1 MSSKNLASDDNADM
15 GLFWGCWI
23 ALVATSFGFVTR
35 GLTAGE
41 WGAEFG
47 LTDTQIGEILGAG
60 LWPFAISIIL
70 FSLVIDKIGYR
81 VAMLFGLA
89 CHLLSTAII
98 LFADSYN
105 TMYVGTFILALGCGT
120 VEAYINPV
128 VTTMFSNSKA
138 KMLNVLHAGWP
149 AGLVLGGLIAIGLG
163 DVHWKVKIGL
173 ILIPTAIYAV
183 MLLKKAFPVNERVA
197 AGISYRDMLSEVGAV
212 GALIA
217 ITMIVMEV
225 GRLFE
230 FSLLLIIGLIVGA
243 TAIYAFYS
251 RSLGKPLFILM
262 LLIMMPLATTELG
275 VDGWIT
281 SLMSASME
289 DIGIAAGWVL
299 VYTSAIMAILR
310 FFFAGRLI
318 DMLTPFGL
326 LALCSVISAIGLYAL
341 AGASGAGMILV
352 AATVYG
358 VGKSFFWPTTLGIVA
373 EQFPRGGALTLNSV
387 AGVGMLAVGIVG
399 SAFLG
404 NIQDRAVSAEI
415 SAISPEV
422 HTAYVSRTEQSVFGS
437 YKALDMAAVAHAS
450 ELDKAI
456 IVEAQ
461 QIAPKKALTTAAL
474 LPIGM
479 LVCYLILIAYFKSRG
494 GYKAVD
500 IDGD

>member
-1 MSSKNLASDDNADM
+1 MNNAKSADM

-23 ALVATSFGFVTR
+23 ALIATSFGFVIR

-47 LTDTQIGEILGAG
+47 LTETQIGEILGAG

-70 FSLVIDKIGYR
+70 FSLVIDKIGYK

-89 CHLLSTAII
+89 CHVVSTLLI
-98 LFADSYN
+98 LNASSYGQ
-105 TMYVGTFILALGCGT
+105 MYVGTFIFALGCGT

-128 VTTMFSNSKA
+128 VATMFSHEKV
-138 KMLNVLHAGWP
+138 KKLNVLHAGWP

-163 DVHWKVKIGL
+163 DVHWKTKVAL
-173 ILIPTAIYAV
+173 IFLPTIVYAV
-183 MLLKKAFPVNERVA
+183 MLINKQFPVNERVA
-197 AGISYRDMLSEVGAV
+197 AGVSYREMLGEMGTV

-217 ITMIVMEV
+217 LSLIVMEV

-230 FSLLLIIGLIVGA
+230 WSLALMIGLIALGTLA
-243 TAIYAFYS
+243 YAAYS
-251 RSLGKPLFILM
+251 RSIGQPLFILM

-289 DIGIAAGWVL
+289 EIGAAAGWVL

-310 FFFAGRLI
+310 FYLAGKLI
-318 DMLTPFGL
+318 DLLTPFGL
-326 LALCSVISAIGLYAL
+326 LAVSSIIAAMGLFAL
-341 AGASGAGMILV
+341 AGAQGAMMILL

-404 NIQDRAVSAEI
+404 NIQDRAVSDQLEQGH
-415 SAISPEV
+415 PEV
-422 HTAYVSRTEQSVFGS
+422 YESYVTREERSVFGS
-437 YKALDMAAVAHAS
+437 YRALDTEAASTATAEQKEVIAA
-450 ELDKAI
+450 
-456 IVEAQ
+456 AQ
-461 QIAPKKALTTAAL
+461 KEAPKSALTTAAW
-474 LPIGM
+474 LPVGM
-479 LVCYLILIAYFKSRG
+479 LVCYLLLMTYFKSRG
-494 GYKAVD
+494 GYKPQD
-500 IDGD
+500 I

>member
-1 MSSKNLASDDNADM
+1 MNGNDNTATENADM

-35 GLTAGE
+35 GLTANE

-47 LTDTQIGEILGAG
+47 LTETQVGEILGAG

-70 FSLVIDKIGYR
+70 FSLIIDKIGYKS
-81 VAMLFGLA
+81 AMFFGLI
-89 CHLLSTAII
+89 CHLLSTVII
-98 LFADSYN
+98 LSADNYN
-105 TMYVGTFILALGCGT
+105 MMYIGTFILALGCGT

-128 VTTMFSNSKA
+128 VTTMFSKSKV

-149 AGLVLGGLIAIGLG
+149 AGLVLGGVIAIGLG
-163 DVHWKVKIGL
+163 DVHWKAKIAV
-173 ILIPTAIYAV
+173 ILVPTVVYAV
-183 MLLKKAFPVNERVA
+183 MLFNKQFPLNERVA
-197 AGISYRDMLSEVGAV
+197 AGISYREMLSEVGVV

-217 ITMIVMEV
+217 VTMIVVEV

-230 FSLLLIIGLIVGA
+230 FGTGLTIALIAGA
-243 TAIYAFYS
+243 TAVYAVYS
-251 RSLGKPLFILM
+251 RSIGKPLFILL

-281 SLMSASME
+281 SLMSNSMQE
-289 DIGIAAGWVL
+289 IGIAAGWVL

-318 DMLTPFGL
+318 DMLSPFGL
-326 LALCSVISAIGLYAL
+326 LAVCSVLAALGLYAL
-341 AGASGAGMILV
+341 AGASGAGMILA
-352 AATVYG
+352 AATLYG

-404 NIQDRAVSAEI
+404 NIQDRAVSDEI
-415 SAISPEV
+415 AQVSPEL
-422 HTAYVSRTEQSVFGS
+422 HAEYVTRTERSVFGS
-437 YKALDMAAVAHAS
+437 YKAVDSLALEQAS
-450 ELDKAI
+450 EGERL
-456 IVEAQ
+456 IVQDALAS
-461 QIAPKKALTTAAL
+461 APKRALNTAAL
-474 LPIGM
+474 LPVGM
-479 LVCYLILIAYFKSRG
+479 FFCYILLILYFRSKG
-494 GYKAVD
+494 GYKAVE
-500 IDGD
+500 IGGS